1 MNSIDQAEVES
12 CLDQLCVEKR
22 VIFAARCASRLFPGY
37 LEFNNLT
44 GLGYPER
51 LRHALNCAW
60 QWAGGNRK
68 AADFRRV
75 AGDIEPLMLDE
86 NAIQSPA
93 TAAAEDGARALAYVV
108 DTILEGRAADASF
121 AGSVAYQAV
130 DQRVINLLRKE
141 VGKPN
146 SEEQILT
153 HPLVQTELA
162 RQVRDLVELENAPDR
177 ETSSIAGRFRM
188 RAQSENA
195 FETRGNQ

>member
-86 NAIQSPA
+86 DAFKVPQLLLQRMPPA
-93 TAAAEDGARALAYVV
+93 RLRTLWTQFWKDVLLTPHLLAQWH
-108 DTILEGRAADASF
+108 TR
-121 AGSVAYQAV
+121 
-130 DQRVINLLRKE
+130 
-141 VGKPN
+141 P
-146 SEEQILT
+146 LT
-153 HPLVQTELA
+153 NE
-162 RQVRDLVELENAPDR
+162 
-177 ETSSIAGRFRM
+177 
-188 RAQSENA
+188 
-195 FETRGNQ
+195 